1 VNYVEVIRR
10 RLATEVIYQSRGRW
24 DIAETPTLLDSYAL
38 LVLTVGVNVT
48 REHVHDAWS
57 LWSNSIGP
65 EHRYLVPFAEL
76 PADIQARDELGRVA
90 IVAVARSV
98 WEAAL

>member
-1 VNYVEVIRR
+1 VNYVEAIRR
-10 RLATEVIYQSRGRW
+10 RLAAEVTRLSGGEW

-38 LVLTVGVNVT
+38 LVLTVGADVT

-57 LWSNSIGP
+57 LWSNGIGP

-76 PADIQARDELGRVA
+76 PAEVQAQDEMGRAA
-90 IVAVARSV
+90 IVAVTRAMGER
-98 WEAAL
+98 

>member
-1 VNYVEVIRR
+1 MNYVEKIRR
-10 RLATEVIYQSRGRW
+10 RLVIEIILRSGGEW

-38 LVLTVGVNVT
+38 LVLTVGADVT

-76 PADIQARDELGRVA
+76 PADVQAQDEMGRVA
-90 IVAVARSV
+90 IVAVTRAMGER
-98 WEAAL
+98 